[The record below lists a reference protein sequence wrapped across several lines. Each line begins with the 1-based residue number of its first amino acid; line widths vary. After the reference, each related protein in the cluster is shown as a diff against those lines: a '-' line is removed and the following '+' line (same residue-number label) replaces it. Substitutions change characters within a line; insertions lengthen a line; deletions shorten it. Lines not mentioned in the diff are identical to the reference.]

1 MFRSESCEHKMRSSC
16 TKIDRRYFCLPG
28 MTREENSWGLVITI
42 PCRSL
47 RSSLFVFVFLWVKGR
62 RSKVFNVYTLH
73 WTRKQNN
80 TIQKES
86 LSVRINDRQKVV
98 FFFFDK
104 ESVMFFISN
113 HFRFE
118 RRTAIRARVCVLE
131 SLGEVLE
138 GNLK

>member
-16 TKIDRRYFCLPG
+16 TKIDRRYFCLPR

-47 RSSLFVFVFLWVKGR
+47 RSGLFVFVVLSVKGR
-62 RSKVFNVYTLH
+62 RSKAFNVNTLY

-86 LSVRINDRQKVV
+86 LWVRINDRQKNV
-98 FFFFDK
+98 FFSLRK
-104 ESVMFFISN
+104 IQSCSLYPIISGSN
-113 HFRFE
+113 EEQPYKHPF
-118 RRTAIRARVCVLE
+118 V
-131 SLGEVLE
+131 SL
-138 GNLK
+138 NS

>member
-1 MFRSESCEHKMRSSC
+1 MGKSDFFEGVVFRRESCEHKMCSSC
-16 TKIDRRYFCLPG
+16 TKIDRRYFCLPR

-62 RSKVFNVYTLH
+62 RFKAFNVYTLH

-80 TIQKES
+80 TIKKES
-86 LSVRINDRQKVV
+86 LWVRIDDRQKFV
-98 FFFFDK
+98 FFFDN
-104 ESVMFFISN
+104 ESVMFFISY

-118 RRTAIRARVCVLE
+118 RRTTI
-131 SLGEVLE
+131 
-138 GNLK
+138 